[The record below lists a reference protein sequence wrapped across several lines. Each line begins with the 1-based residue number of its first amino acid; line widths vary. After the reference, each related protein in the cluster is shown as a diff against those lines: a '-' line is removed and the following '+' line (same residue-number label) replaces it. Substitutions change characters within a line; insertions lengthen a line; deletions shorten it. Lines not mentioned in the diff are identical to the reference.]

1 MFGAP
6 EFIVTVSEGRIDHI
20 EVVRGAP
27 CAATWEAAFRV
38 IGLPAEEAMIR
49 IGLEVQYFCVADP
62 SAWDPISGKS
72 PVHLAGEFH
81 KAALIRAL
89 KKRPQVRKKQ
99 AQGYTAQ
106 E

>member
-1 MFGAP
+1 MFGFPA
-6 EFIVTVSEGRIDHI
+6 FSVDVVDNRISRI

-27 CAATWEAAFRV
+27 CGATWDAALRVAGLPVDEAAV
-38 IGLPAEEAMIR
+38 R
-49 IGLEVQYFCVADP
+49 IGLVVQYFCVADP

-81 KAALIRAL
+81 KAAL
-89 KKRPQVRKKQ
+89 KKAMVPKAGKQKRK
-99 AQGYTAQ
+99 

>member
-6 EFIVTVSEGRIDHI
+6 EFAVKVDAGRIAAI

-27 CAATWEAAFRV
+27 CGATWDAALRVMGLPVAEAAV
-38 IGLPAEEAMIR
+38 R

-62 SAWDPISGKS
+62 SAWDPISGRS

-81 KAALIRAL
+81 KAALKKAL
-89 KKRPQVRKKQ
+89 KSAFILMK
-99 AQGYTAQ
+99 A
-106 E
+106 